1 MYQGEGEKGRH
12 PPAFLLH
19 MGKGLHAETECR
31 KMLGKYLS
39 AKKNPIEAKET
50 TGDGGGRKYV
60 NSQFSDQ
67 NRQDAISKVSA
78 VQNSAR
84 GPR

>member
-50 TGDGGGRKYV
+50 IGDGGGRNYD
-60 NSQFSDQ
+60 NSRFSNQ
-67 NRQDAISKVSA
+67 HRQDAISKVSA

-84 GPR
+84 VPR